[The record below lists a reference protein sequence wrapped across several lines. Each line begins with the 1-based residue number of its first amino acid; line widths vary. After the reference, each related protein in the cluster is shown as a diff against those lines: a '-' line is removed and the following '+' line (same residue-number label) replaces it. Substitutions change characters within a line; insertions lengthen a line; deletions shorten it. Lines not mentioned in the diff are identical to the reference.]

1 MAASLVIVASG
12 LAVRAVFEGPFAKYC
27 GTSLYSS
34 FITTFALAWFPR
46 TRPFVAAGASVIFCW
61 AVEFTQLT
69 PLLAELAA
77 RFPVSAVV
85 FGTTFNFPDLL
96 WYVVGALAAA
106 GFFTWLEQKN
116 SRAKDC
122 DRRRSLTRAPK
133 ATRSGLRR
141 RS

>member
-1 MAASLVIVASG
+1 MAASLVIVATG
-12 LAVRAVFEGPFAKYC
+12 LTVRAVFEGAFAKYC

-122 DRRRSLTRAPK
+122 DR
-133 ATRSGLRR
+133 
-141 RS
+141 